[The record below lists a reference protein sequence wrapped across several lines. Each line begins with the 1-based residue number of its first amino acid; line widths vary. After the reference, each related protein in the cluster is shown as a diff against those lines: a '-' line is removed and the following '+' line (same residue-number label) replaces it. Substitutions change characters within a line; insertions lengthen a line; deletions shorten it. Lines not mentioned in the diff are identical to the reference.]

1 MQGSSLGIHHLAGSL
16 GQSCEMVHRSA
27 PTPTPT
33 PTLPD
38 TQSADTEHSGD
49 FLSFADKRHHCASL
63 PLISDRP
70 AIVRVVSEV
79 RMSEQMQV
87 HGLHS
92 AAAVEDLR
100 GSGDNVA
107 IGRRGNNVAVSQ
119 TEASCRSVEE
129 SVVQSEAVFPP
140 DQAREQE
147 SCILDTVSDYEEM
160 ERAVRETGHSIDSE
174 VDSDSQDDRYAY
186 PPVHEVTDLS
196 FSDRGMSNAE
206 STPTPQ
212 QPHGDGS
219 GKRKSDS
226 QSQLSCSPSQAGEE
240 EGDGLTQGMVDAAFG
255 GRQSCPLPHAWA
267 ERTSGAGCVVSE
279 KKPDAFRP
287 SPQKPRAAGVSAFR
301 KVSSVSM
308 ATESEHQFLQSVQ
321 STVSFPIP
329 ALSHDV
335 IIPVSGSAID
345 LIVLLQRTLGF
356 GRSLCQ
362 AIFPVQQGAEGVE
375 SGVGGA
381 EAAALASLLE
391 SSQATTH
398 LNIVKVCVPVVGGGG
413 QLIVA

>member
-1 MQGSSLGIHHLAGSL
+1 M
-16 GQSCEMVHRSA
+16 
-27 PTPTPT
+27 
-33 PTLPD
+33 
-38 TQSADTEHSGD
+38 
-49 FLSFADKRHHCASL
+49 
-63 PLISDRP
+63 
-70 AIVRVVSEV
+70 RVVSEV
-79 RMSEQMQV
+79 KISQQMQV

-100 GSGDNVA
+100 GSGDNIAVRGSGDNVA
-107 IGRRGNNVAVSQ
+107 SGRSGDNVAMRGSGDNVAAGRSGDNVAVSQ

-129 SVVQSEAVFPP
+129 SVEQSEAVLPP
-140 DQAREQE
+140 LRAREQE

-160 ERAVRETGHSIDSE
+160 ERAVRETGGSIDSE
-174 VDSDSQDDRYAY
+174 VDSDSQDDSYAY

-196 FSDRGMSNAE
+196 FSDRGMSNTE
-206 STPTPQ
+206 SAPTPQ
-212 QPHGDGS
+212 QPDGDSS

-226 QSQLSCSPSQAGEE
+226 QSRLSRSPSQAGEAE
-240 EGDGLTQGMVDAAFG
+240 EDRQTQGMADAAFG

-267 ERTSGAGCVVSE
+267 ERTSSAGCMVSE

-287 SPQKPRAAGVSAFR
+287 DPQRPRSAGVSAFR

-335 IIPVSGSAID
+335 IIPVSGSTID

-362 AIFPVQQGAEGVE
+362 AVFPVQQGVEGVGIGGE
-375 SGVGGA
+375 GA
-381 EAAALASLLE
+381 EAAALTSLLE
-391 SSQATTH
+391 SSHATTH
-398 LNIVKVCVPVVGGGG
+398 LNIVKVCVPVVGVGGG
-413 QLIVA
+413 GEEGCLSG